1 MTDIKSQRRL
11 KMKKLLEI
19 FSAGIEDTKILSNQ
33 LRVKSFLKE
42 YGHVS
47 KKMLENRS
55 LRLSKGVDG

>member
-33 LRVKSFLKE
+33 LRVKLSLKE
-42 YGHVS
+42 YQLLL
-47 KKMLENRS
+47 KN
-55 LRLSKGVDG
+55 DCF

>member
-1 MTDIKSQRRL
+1 
-11 KMKKLLEI
+11 MKKLLEI

-33 LRVKSFLKE
+33 LRVKSSLKE

-55 LRLSKGVDG
+55 PRVSKGVDG

>member
-19 FSAGIEDTKILSNQ
+19 FSAGIEDTKILSNR
-33 LRVKSFLKE
+33 LRVKSSLKE

-55 LRLSKGVDG
+55 PRVSKGVDG